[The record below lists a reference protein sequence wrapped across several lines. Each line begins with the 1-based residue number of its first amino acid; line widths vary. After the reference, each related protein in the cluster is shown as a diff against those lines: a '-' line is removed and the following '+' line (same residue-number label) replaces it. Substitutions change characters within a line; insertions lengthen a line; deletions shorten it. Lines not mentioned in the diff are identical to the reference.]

1 MKNVKQK
8 NNNQLL
14 MKSYTS
20 SLLNGKKSDDIIDL
34 ELYNESSVLDFYLNG
49 INVLDSL
56 ESYNVECNFLNQ

>member
-1 MKNVKQK
+1 MKNEKQK

-20 SLLNGKKSDDIIDL
+20 SLLKGGKSDDIIDM

>member
-1 MKNVKQK
+1 MKNEKQK
-8 NNNQLL
+8 NNNKLL

-20 SLLNGKKSDDIIDL
+20 SLLKGKKSDDIIDL